1 MCKAM
6 TTNLWGAR
14 HGAQPVGC
22 TPLWRCYKLPSSHG
36 ENPVGCVPVWLS
48 CKLSTQ
54 PWWGQH
60 RWCTMVPNWLWGAR
74 RRTPS
79 KLCTTS
85 FGARDGAP
93 PSKFFTSSFRFRSHS
108 LRCEELPLGA
118 RDGAPQSKLCSMGPG
133 LEVVCHGGE
142 RVTGAPSRG
151 TNYSV
156 PVLVNLQLMRATAR
170 HLHVRS
176 LTKHV

>member
-1 MCKAM
+1 MAARWRAQAVGVLGH
-6 TTNLWGAR
+6 LWTGRTAASATDYVHSMVQTVRDARPGVYWVPWTARSTSGA
-14 HGAQPVGC
+14 
-22 TPLWRCYKLPSSHG
+22 
-36 ENPVGCVPVWLS
+36 
-48 CKLSTQ
+48 
-54 PWWGQH
+54 
-60 RWCTMVPNWLWGAR
+60 CTMDDGRWSRWRGQRALVAPCCA
-74 RRTPS
+74 
-79 KLCTTS
+79 TS
-85 FGARDGAP
+85 FGARD
-93 PSKFFTSSFRFRSHS
+93 S
-108 LRCEELPLGA
+108 
-118 RDGAPQSKLCSMGPG
+118 APQSKLCSMGPG

>member
-1 MCKAM
+1 
-6 TTNLWGAR
+6 
-14 HGAQPVGC
+14 
-22 TPLWRCYKLPSSHG
+22 
-36 ENPVGCVPVWLS
+36 
-48 CKLSTQ
+48 
-54 PWWGQH
+54 
-60 RWCTMVPNWLWGAR
+60 
-74 RRTPS
+74 
-79 KLCTTS
+79 
-85 FGARDGAP
+85 
-93 PSKFFTSSFRFRSHS
+93 
-108 LRCEELPLGA
+108 
-118 RDGAPQSKLCSMGPG
+118 MGPG

>member
-1 MCKAM
+1 
-6 TTNLWGAR
+6 
-14 HGAQPVGC
+14 
-22 TPLWRCYKLPSSHG
+22 
-36 ENPVGCVPVWLS
+36 
-48 CKLSTQ
+48 
-54 PWWGQH
+54 
-60 RWCTMVPNWLWGAR
+60 MVPNWLWGAR

-85 FGARDGAP
+85 F
-93 PSKFFTSSFRFRSHS
+93 
-108 LRCEELPLGA
+108 GA